1 VSPDR
6 RWAVAGALLL
16 ALALVPF
23 ATSGVLNN
31 DELTSPSHAQRM
43 LAGEW
48 PYRDFF
54 EFLPPAT
61 RYSLMLPPDLGYGS
75 PEEFRAFWAEI
86 AGRRPRFIV
95 IAPWAWKPFEL
106 AVRDYADHLPPGY
119 RKVATL
125 ESPQYRRVFPGL
137 RARRLG

>member
-1 VSPDR
+1 MAKEPDR
-6 RWAVAGALLL
+6 WLHPGRAERQLAESPAIAYLRAHAHPGDRLVA
-16 ALALVPF
+16 
-23 ATSGVLNN
+23 
-31 DELTSPSHAQRM
+31 M
-43 LAGEW
+43 
-48 PYRDFF
+48 PYGGFF
-54 EFLPPAT
+54 YVFGLPPAT

-125 ESPQYRRVFPGL
+125 ESPQYRRVFPAL
-137 RARRLG
+137 VYERED